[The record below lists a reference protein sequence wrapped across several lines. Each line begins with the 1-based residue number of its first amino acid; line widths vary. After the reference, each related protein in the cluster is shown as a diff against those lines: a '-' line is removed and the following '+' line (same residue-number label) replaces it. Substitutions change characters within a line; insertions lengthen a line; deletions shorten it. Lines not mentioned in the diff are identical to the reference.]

1 MKRVLTIAA
10 TLALSAVGAR
20 AWNPDIDQ
28 IAQSRMLGLSRHE
41 IRACMGEPV
50 RRRSVGATDIWWFAS
65 GTVRIEGE
73 GFATF
78 GYKRHPLCDVEIVLT
93 KGKVSQVTYT
103 GTDGDPLD
111 LGERC
116 DFDVGRCVG
125 P

>member
-10 TLALSAVGAR
+10 TLALSVLGAR

-28 IAQSRMLGLSRHE
+28 IAQSRMIGLSRHE
-41 IRACMGEPV
+41 IWACMGEPV
-50 RRRSVGATDIWWFAS
+50 RRRTVGATDILWFAS

-78 GYKRHPLCDVEIVLT
+78 AHRRHSLCVVEIVLT
-93 KGKVSQVTYT
+93 NGKVSQVTYT
-103 GTDGDPLD
+103 GPDIDPLD